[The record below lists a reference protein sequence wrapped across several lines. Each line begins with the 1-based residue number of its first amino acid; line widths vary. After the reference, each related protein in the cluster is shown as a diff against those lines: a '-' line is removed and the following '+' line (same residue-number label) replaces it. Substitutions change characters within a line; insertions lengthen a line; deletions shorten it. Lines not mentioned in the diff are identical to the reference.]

1 MDQER
6 YESNEVMEARER
18 VTEDIREVAYNANVV
33 ERAKEAAQ
41 SKMGDAREALGEA
54 RHAMGEA
61 GMRVRHMTVENPMAM
76 LLAGMA
82 VGFLIGML
90 LPVSRF
96 ESERI
101 GPIAEDMKERARAA
115 GGEMIRR
122 GGEVIKESIKAG
134 GDGATSMRPEQTS
147 GMT

>member
-6 YESNEVMEARER
+6 YESNEIMDARER
-18 VTEDIREVAYNANVV
+18 VTEDVREVAYNANVV
-33 ERAKEAAQ
+33 ERAQ
-41 SKMGDAREALGEA
+41 
-54 RHAMGEA
+54 HAMGEA

-96 ESERI
+96 EFERI
-101 GPIAEDMKERARAA
+101 GPIAEDMKDRARAA

-122 GGEVIKESIKAG
+122 GTEVIKESIKAS
-134 GDGATSMRPEQTS
+134 GDGSTSMRPEQTS

>member
-6 YESNEVMEARER
+6 YASSEIMDARER
-18 VTEDIREVAYNANVV
+18 VTEDVRDVAYNANVV
-33 ERAKEAAQ
+33 DRAKEAAQ
-41 SKMGDAREALGEA
+41 SKMDNAREALDEA
-54 RHAMGEA
+54 RHAVGEA
-61 GMRVRHMTVENPMAM
+61 GMRVRHTVENPMTM

-82 VGFLIGML
+82 MGFLIGML

-101 GPIAEDMKERARAA
+101 RPLTEDMKDRARAA

-122 GGEVIKESIKAG
+122 GTEVIKESIKSS